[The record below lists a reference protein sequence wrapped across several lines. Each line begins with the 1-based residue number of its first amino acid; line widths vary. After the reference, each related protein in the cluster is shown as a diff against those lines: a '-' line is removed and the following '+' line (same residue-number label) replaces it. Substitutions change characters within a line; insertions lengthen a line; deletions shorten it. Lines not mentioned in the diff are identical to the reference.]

1 MIEKTTLV
9 DQIELQ
15 RTGDVGVRL
24 VLLLVED
31 GVILSTKYHRTV
43 VPAGGSVAVQMDAV
57 NAHLIS
63 MGEQPVHA
71 ADLARLFAVATA
83 DAAQAGRKEL
93 AKTLRSRP

>member
-1 MIEKTTLV
+1 MIEKITLV

-15 RTGDVGVRL
+15 RTGDVGIRL

-31 GVILSTKYHRTV
+31 GVILASKYHRTV

-57 NAHLIS
+57 NANLIS
-63 MGEQPVHA
+63 MGEAPVHT
-71 ADLARLFAVATA
+71 ADLARLFAIAAA
-83 DAAQAGRKEL
+83 DAAQPGRKDV